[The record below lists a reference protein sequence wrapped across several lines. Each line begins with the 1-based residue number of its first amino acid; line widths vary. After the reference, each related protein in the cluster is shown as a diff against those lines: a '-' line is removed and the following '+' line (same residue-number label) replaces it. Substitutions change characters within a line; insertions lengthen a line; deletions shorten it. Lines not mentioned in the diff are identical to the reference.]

1 MTKIKTSKNGTYT
14 LLLLG
19 WLSVDPLA
27 DKYPGLSPYA
37 YCANNP
43 VMFVDPDGMQ
53 PAAVK
58 ALRMP
63 KRIKALWNYWSAI
76 RAAKVGGAVAGG
88 WYLGNYLSKEELN
101 TKAEE
106 VINSITEG
114 ADQNNVNNKSQ
125 SSTSSSKTATASP
138 DPNKLNES
146 NKNENNDNKKGDNKK
161 GTETRN
167 MTEKEIGDF
176 LDAGDD
182 WHYNGKAKSNFVKN
196 FNKQLKGERNP
207 DFRINKNTK
216 EVYLKPRSGK
226 PEIPTGKY
234 YNK

>member
-63 KRIKALWNYWSAI
+63 KRIKALWNYWCAI

-88 WYLGNYLSKEELN
+88 WYLGNYLPKEELN

-114 ADQNNVNNKSQ
+114 AVQNNVNNESQ

-138 DPNKLNES
+138 NIDLDDLNPKKDNSKNEKHGDGGRAKSKAEKQIKDLEEQAKNTS
-146 NKNENNDNKKGDNKK
+146 NKKEREKINRKIINIRENAA
-161 GTETRN
+161 R
-167 MTEKEIGDF
+167 
-176 LDAGDD
+176 
-182 WHYNGKAKSNFVKN
+182 KAK
-196 FNKQLKGERNP
+196 GEEHSRGSK
-207 DFRINKNTK
+207 R
-216 EVYLKPRSGK
+216 
-226 PEIPTGKY
+226 
-234 YNK
+234 